1 MDARVH
7 LATSLERREV
17 PLAEFFVGPGETIL
31 NQGEL
36 ITAISME
43 LPESRF
49 GSAFLKY
56 GNRNEMA
63 IAVVSAAVSI
73 SLAEDNEQITDVRIA
88 LGSVAPIPMRARE
101 AEDLL
106 RGNTCGADQV
116 KQAAIRAADAAQP
129 ISDIR
134 ASADYRRRLTSVL
147 VERAIESA
155 LDHARGEGE
164 PRCTKCA

>member
-7 LATSLERREV
+7 LVTSQERRDV

-36 ITAISME
+36 VTAVSIE
-43 LPESRF
+43 LPNSRF

-56 GNRNEMA
+56 GHRNEMA
-63 IAVVSAAVSI
+63 IAVVSAAVSM
-73 SLAEDNEQITDVRIA
+73 SLAEDNEGITDVRIA
-88 LGSVAPIPMRARE
+88 LGSVAPIPMRAHE

-106 RGNTCGADQV
+106 CGNACDEGRV
-116 KQAAIRAADAAQP
+116 KQAAIRAADATQP

-147 VERAIESA
+147 VERALLSA
-155 LDHARGEGE
+155 LDHARGEGGS
-164 PRCTKCA
+164 PCTKCA